1 MSRRGDVP
9 EPHHARGSELITCG
23 ELFMEELEKQ
33 EGKILASYAVRS
45 VDSRGRRHPEKAHP
59 YRTNFQRDR
68 DRIIHSTAFRRLEYK
83 TQVFVNHEGD
93 HYRTRLTHTIEV
105 AQISRS
111 VARALRLNEDL
122 AEAIALVHDLG
133 HTPFG
138 HAGEETLGE
147 ILKDHGGFEHNR
159 QTLRVVDLLEEKYP
173 DFPGLNLSYEVREG
187 IMKHET
193 AYDHP
198 IPEEFNPGEKATL
211 ECQLVNLADEV
222 AYHCHDI
229 DDGLSS
235 DILREED
242 LRQIA
247 LWGNLDKDLKR
258 RHPDLSFDLRRHQ
271 LVRMLIN
278 FEVSDLLQ
286 ETERGIQRYNVKTP
300 LEVRNAGK
308 NVVEFSEETKKLNSE
323 LKDFL
328 FDKMYRHYRMI
339 RMADK
344 AKRIITQLFEAY
356 LEDSNQLPPSFRER
370 LKNEDQMQLICDYIA
385 GMTDRFALQEYKK
398 LFDPFERV

>member
-1 MSRRGDVP
+1 MAIYNCLR
-9 EPHHARGSELITCG
+9 
-23 ELFMEELEKQ
+23 EELEEREEKY
-33 EGKILASYAVRS
+33 LASYAMK
-45 VDSRGRRHPEKAHP
+45 SRQSKGRRFHEEDHP

-68 DRIIHSTAFRRLEYK
+68 DRIIHSTAFRRLEFK
-83 TQVFVNHEGD
+83 TQVFVSHEGD

-111 VARALRLNEDL
+111 IARALRLNDDL

-138 HAGEETLGE
+138 HAGEETLNE
-147 ILKDHGGFEHNR
+147 IMKDHGGFEHNR

-173 DFPGLNLSYEVREG
+173 DFPGLNLTYEVREA

-193 AYDHP
+193 IYDHP
-198 IPEEFNPGEKATL
+198 IPAEFSPGEKATL
-211 ECQLVNLADEV
+211 ECQLVNLADEI

-229 DDGLSS
+229 DDGLAS
-235 DILREED
+235 DVLKEEELNQITLWND
-242 LRQIA
+242 LA
-247 LWGNLDKDLKR
+247 ENLKKQY
-258 RHPDLSFDLRRHQ
+258 PNLSPAQRRHQ

-278 FEVSDLLQ
+278 FEVSDLIK
-286 ETERGIQRYNVKTP
+286 ETNRKIQKYQIKM
-300 LEVRNAGK
+300 LEDVRNAEDDIVK
-308 NVVEFSEETKKLNSE
+308 FSDATEKLNSQLRE
-323 LKDFL
+323 FL

-344 AKRIITQLFEAY
+344 ARRIITQLFEAY
-356 LEDSNQLPPSFRER
+356 IEDSNQLPPSFRHR
-370 LKNEDQMQLICDYIA
+370 LKDEDKMQLICDYIA

>member
-1 MSRRGDVP
+1 M
-9 EPHHARGSELITCG
+9 ELCKC
-23 ELFMEELEKQ
+23 LREEIEEQ
-33 EGKILASYAVRS
+33 EEKILAPYAMKS
-45 VDSRGRRHPEKAHP
+45 SQAKGRRYPEENHP

-111 VARALRLNEDL
+111 IARALKLNEDL

-138 HAGEETLGE
+138 HSGEETLNE
-147 ILKDHGGFEHNR
+147 IMKDHGGFEHNH
-159 QTLRVVDLLEEKYP
+159 QSLRVVDLLEEKYP
-173 DFPGLNLSYEVREG
+173 NFAGLNLTYEVREG

-193 AYDHP
+193 IYDRP
-198 IPEEFNPGEKATL
+198 IPTEFNPHKKATL
-211 ECQLVNLADEV
+211 ECQIVNLADEI
-222 AYHCHDI
+222 AYNCHDV
-229 DDGLSS
+229 DDGLAS
-235 DILREED
+235 DVLKEED
-242 LRQIA
+242 LNQLTLWHDVAKEAKRQY
-247 LWGNLDKDLKR
+247 L
-258 RHPDLSFDLRRHQ
+258 HLSPSQRRHQ
-271 LVRMLIN
+271 IVRMMIN
-278 FEVSDLLQ
+278 FEVSNLIS
-286 ETERGIQRYNVKTP
+286 ETNKKIQKYQIKTV
-300 LEVRNAGK
+300 EDVRNAGE
-308 NVVEFSEETKKLNSE
+308 NIISFSNSTKKLNSQ
-323 LKDFL
+323 LKMFL

-344 AKRIITQLFEAY
+344 AKRIVTQLFEVY
-356 LEDSNQLPPSFRER
+356 LNNSDQLPPSFTSKVKE
-370 LKNEDQMQLICDYIA
+370 EDNMQLVCDYIA

>member
-1 MSRRGDVP
+1 MEIYDNLRG
-9 EPHHARGSELITCG
+9 
-23 ELFMEELEKQ
+23 ELEKQ
-33 EGKILASYAVRS
+33 EEKFLASYAMKSRQ
-45 VDSRGRRHPEKAHP
+45 SRGRRFHEEDHP

-68 DRIIHSTAFRRLEYK
+68 DRIIHSTAFRRLEFK
-83 TQVFVNHEGD
+83 TQVFVSHEGD

-111 VARALRLNEDL
+111 IARALRLNEDL
-122 AEAIALVHDLG
+122 AEAIAFVHDLG

-138 HAGEETLGE
+138 HAGEETLNK
-147 ILKDHGGFEHNR
+147 IMKDHGGFEHNR

-173 DFPGLNLSYEVREG
+173 DFPGLNLTYEVREG

-193 AYDHP
+193 IYDHP
-198 IPEEFNPGEKATL
+198 IPAEFNPGEKATL
-211 ECQLVNLADEV
+211 ECQLVNLADEI

-229 DDGLSS
+229 DDGLAS
-235 DILREED
+235 DVLKEEE
-242 LRQIA
+242 LNQIT
-247 LWGNLDKDLKR
+247 LWGDLAKNLKKR
-258 RHPDLSFDLRRHQ
+258 YSNLSPAQRRHQ

-278 FEVSDLLQ
+278 FEVSDLIE
-286 ETERGIQRYNVKTP
+286 ETKRVIQKYQTKT
-300 LEVRNAGK
+300 LEDVRNAGE
-308 NVVEFSEETKKLNSE
+308 NVIRFSDTTKKLNNQLRE
-323 LKDFL
+323 FL

-344 AKRIITQLFEAY
+344 ARRIITQLFEAY
-356 LEDSNQLPPSFRER
+356 LEDSNQLPPSFRHR
-370 LKNEDQMQLICDYIA
+370 LKDEDKMQLICDYIA

>member
-1 MSRRGDVP
+1 
-9 EPHHARGSELITCG
+9 
-23 ELFMEELEKQ
+23 MEELEKQ

-45 VDSRGRRHPEKAHP
+45 ADSRGRRHPEKAHP

-68 DRIIHSTAFRRLEYK
+68 DRTIHSTAFRRLEYK

-173 DFPGLNLSYEVREG
+173 EFPGLNLSYEVREG

-286 ETERGIQRYNVKTP
+286 ETERGIQRYNLKTP
-300 LEVRNAGK
+300 LDVRNAGK
-308 NVVEFSEETKKLNSE
+308 NVVEFSDETKKLNSE